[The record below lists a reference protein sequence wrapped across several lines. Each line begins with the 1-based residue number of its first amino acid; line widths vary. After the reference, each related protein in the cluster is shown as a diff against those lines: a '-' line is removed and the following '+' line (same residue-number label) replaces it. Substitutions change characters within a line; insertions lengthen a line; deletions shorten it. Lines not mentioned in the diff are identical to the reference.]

1 MTLDSEGS
9 LSILKLKIE
18 EDRTKDRDEG
28 GDIYMYVKCLF
39 LNYTHLTEAL
49 LVALL
54 YKLLNYTST

>member
-9 LSILKLKIE
+9 LTILKLKIE

-39 LNYTHLTEAL
+39 LN
-49 LVALL
+49 
-54 YKLLNYTST
+54 